1 MAAAADQQKRR
12 CSPRAPAKGYNVVL
26 ATTARTDEMM
36 KEAFGFLRELDF
48 ELAKIRFVFTFML

>member
-1 MAAAADQQKRR
+1 M
-12 CSPRAPAKGYNVVL
+12 